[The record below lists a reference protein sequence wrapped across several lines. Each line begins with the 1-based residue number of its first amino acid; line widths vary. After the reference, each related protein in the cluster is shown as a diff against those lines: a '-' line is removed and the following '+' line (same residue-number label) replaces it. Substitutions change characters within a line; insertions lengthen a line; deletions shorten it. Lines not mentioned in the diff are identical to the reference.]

1 MESNCISLVIWINR
15 VTDSATLEMFDFR
28 ARPAQS
34 PTDLT
39 LHQRVLEKAP
49 PFLQQGAHAVP
60 AAIHLGQAT
69 LQILAL
75 LTASLSELGA
85 AQVDGEDDG
94 LVVVHSFL
102 ELLQRERR
110 TIKQ

>member
-1 MESNCISLVIWINR
+1 MILINQ

-28 ARPAQS
+28 AWPAQS

-39 LHQRVLEKAP
+39 LHQCVLEQAP

-60 AAIHLGQAT
+60 AAIHLGQAA
-69 LQILAL
+69 LQVLAL
-75 LTASLSELGA
+75 LTARLSELGA
-85 AQVDGEDDG
+85 AKIDGEDDG

-110 TIKQ
+110 TIKQGR